1 MYRKLPQL
9 LRTEFSCVLF
19 GKVSQIILCVTAA
32 CNSSPGSFDRP
43 ASDSRLRIRRGGYGS
58 PDGDRLPLVYGAG
71 YDLLHREVAGLSRL
85 LLVTIR
91 LSDSTVR
98 STLTK

>member
-1 MYRKLPQL
+1 MAVRGNGDHLY
-9 LRTEFSCVLF
+9 
-19 GKVSQIILCVTAA
+19 VTAA

-43 ASDSRLRIRRGGYGS
+43 ACDSQLRVRRGGYGS

-85 LLVTIR
+85 LLATIR
-91 LSDSTVR
+91 LSDSAVQ
-98 STLTK
+98 STLTKREPPHTVGEVRR